1 MQKIK
6 ENLQSIIGKTVKIE
20 SFKSNVYPLKPV
32 TGKEV
37 SKQEEPVSKHSDS
50 IEISAKAQ
58 ELSKTMDNSKNLDAI
73 REKVQSGYY
82 NSDKVLSKVA
92 DAILKEL
99 QTK

>member
-1 MQKIK
+1 M
-6 ENLQSIIGKTVKIE
+6 KIE
-20 SFKSNVYPLKPV
+20 SFKSNVYTPKPA

-37 SKQEEPVSKHSDS
+37 SKHEEPNSKHSDS

-58 ELSKTMDNSKNLDAI
+58 ELNKTMDNSKNLDAI
-73 REKVQSGYY
+73 REKVQSGFY

-99 QTK
+99 QPK